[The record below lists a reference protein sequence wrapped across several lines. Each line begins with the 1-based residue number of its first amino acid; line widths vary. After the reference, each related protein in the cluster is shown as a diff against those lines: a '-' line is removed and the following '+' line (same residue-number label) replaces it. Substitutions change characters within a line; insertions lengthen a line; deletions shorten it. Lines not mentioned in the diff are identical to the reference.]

1 MSSLATQFCPPFFW
15 LGELGCPPPN
25 SPDFRRWIVSI
36 RIWGANVTVKLCW
49 SAAGHLAWAS
59 VSIPTIKIHWEP
71 PLEGATFLE
80 ISPNNSNRG
89 SWMMMFLF
97 RVTFFFPREWICW
110 AGFWQHTHWSSSP
123 ISTVRTTESAEAA
136 KGFGFFQKGT
146 VQFSVFFRP
155 PFGLQFSLFF
165 CAVSLFFSLKTDLKN
180 CLAVYPSPI
189 WHSRFLELII
199 HVGGIRFKRLD
210 FLESFHLDWRLN
222 GGKPHGKHQLIKG
235 EKTKDQLISSSS

>member
-97 RVTFFFPREWICW
+97 RVTFFFSSWMNLLGRIL
-110 AGFWQHTHWSSSP
+110 AAYTLVLFTNFNSKDHRKRWSGEGVWFLP
-123 ISTVRTTESAEAA
+123 KRHRPVL
-136 KGFGFFQKGT
+136 
-146 VQFSVFFRP
+146 SVF
-155 PFGLQFSLFF
+155 
-165 CAVSLFFSLKTDLKN
+165 
-180 CLAVYPSPI
+180 
-189 WHSRFLELII
+189 
-199 HVGGIRFKRLD
+199 
-210 FLESFHLDWRLN
+210 
-222 GGKPHGKHQLIKG
+222 
-235 EKTKDQLISSSS
+235 